1 MAIMSKW
8 YIGAGEQSD
17 IVVSTRIRLARN
29 ITEYPFPNKLN
40 TKSRMELNNVI
51 KEALESDNKYNLR
64 FIEMRTLARFEAAS
78 MAERHIIS
86 PEFAS
91 DLDGRALML
100 SPEEDISIM
109 LNEEDHIRLQVMKSG
124 FALDEAY
131 SVANEIDDVL
141 GAKFNFAFDE
151 RIGFLT
157 QCPTNLGTGMRA
169 SVMLHLPALTLSG
182 QIHKLINTVSKL
194 GLTFRGA
201 FGEGTNA
208 VGDMYQLSNQI
219 TLGISEEFAIKNLK
233 AITLQLCAQERTARE
248 EMLKDVSTEDRI
260 FRAYGL
266 LKWARLLSTKELMEN
281 LSFVRLGS
289 VTGKINIPIETV
301 NELMVS
307 MQPATINARAG
318 QKLPTQ
324 ERDAV
329 RASEVR
335 NKLN

>member
-1 MAIMSKW
+1 MSKW

-29 ITEYPFPNKLN
+29 IKEYPFPNKLN

-51 KEALESDNKYNLR
+51 KEAVESDNKYGLR
-64 FIEMRTLARFEAAS
+64 FMEMRTLARFEAAS

-91 DLDGRALML
+91 DSDGRALML

-131 SVANEIDDVL
+131 QVANEIDDML

-201 FGEGTNA
+201 FGEGTTA
-208 VGDMYQLSNQI
+208 IGDMYQLSNQI

-233 AITLQLCAQERTARE
+233 AITLQLCAQERAARE
-248 EMLKDVSTEDRI
+248 EMLKDVGAEDRI

-318 QKLPTQ
+318 QKLPAL
-324 ERDAV
+324 ERDSIRANEV
-329 RASEVR
+329 RA
-335 NKLN
+335 KLN

>member
-1 MAIMSKW
+1 MSKW

-64 FIEMRTLARFEAAS
+64 FLEMRTLARFEAAS

-124 FALDEAY
+124 FALDETY

-318 QKLPTQ
+318 QKLETI
-324 ERDAV
+324 ERDSV
-329 RASEVR
+329 RANEVR

>member
-1 MAIMSKW
+1 MSKW

-29 ITEYPFPNKLN
+29 IAEYPFPNKLN

-64 FIEMRTLARFEAAS
+64 FLEMRTLARFEAAS

-248 EMLKDVSTEDRI
+248 EMLKDVGTEDRI

-324 ERDAV
+324 ERDAI

>member
-1 MAIMSKW
+1 MSKW

-29 ITEYPFPNKLN
+29 IAEYPFPNKLN

-64 FIEMRTLARFEAAS
+64 FLEMRTLARFEAAS

-141 GAKFNFAFDE
+141 GSKFNFAFDE

-169 SVMLHLPALTLSG
+169 SVMLHLPALTISG

-248 EMLKDVSTEDRI
+248 EMLKDVGTEDRI

-329 RASEVR
+329 RATEVR

>member
-1 MAIMSKW
+1 MSKW

-29 ITEYPFPNKLN
+29 ISEYPFPNKLN
-40 TKSRMELNNVI
+40 TKSRTELNMLI
-51 KEALESDNKYNLR
+51 KEAVEADNKFGLD
-64 FIEMRTLARFEAAS
+64 FKEMKTLARFEAAS

-91 DLDGRALML
+91 DADGRALML
-100 SPEEDISIM
+100 SPEEDICIM
-109 LNEEDHIRLQVMKSG
+109 LCEEDHIRIQVMKSG

-131 SVANEIDDVL
+131 SVADEIDNSL
-141 GAKFNFAFDE
+141 GEKFNFAFDE
-151 RIGFLT
+151 RIGYLT

-169 SVMLHLPALTLSG
+169 SVMLHLPALTMSG
-182 QIHKLINTVSKL
+182 QIHKLINTISKL

-233 AITLQLCAQERTARE
+233 AITLQLCAQERAARE
-248 EMLKDVSTEDRI
+248 ELLRDPVTEDRI
-260 FRAYGL
+260 FRAYGT
-266 LKWARLLSTKELMEN
+266 LKWARLLNTKELMEN
-281 LSFVRLGS
+281 LSLVRLGS
-289 VTGKINIPIETV
+289 VSGKINLPIETV
-301 NELMVS
+301 NELMIS

-318 QKLPTQ
+318 QRLPTQ
-324 ERDAV
+324 ERDMI
-329 RASEVR
+329 RAKEVR

>member
-1 MAIMSKW
+1 MSKW

-64 FIEMRTLARFEAAS
+64 FLEMRTLARFEAAS

-248 EMLKDVSTEDRI
+248 EMLKDVGTEDRI

-324 ERDAV
+324 ERDAI

>member
-1 MAIMSKW
+1 MSNRW
-8 YIGAGEQSD
+8 YLGVGEQSD

-29 ITEYPFPNKLN
+29 VKEYPFPNKLN
-40 TKSRMELNNVI
+40 TKNRIVINNII
-51 KEALESDNKYNLR
+51 KDAVESDNKFDLR
-64 FIEMRTLARFEAAS
+64 YVEMKSLARFEAAS

-91 DLDGRALML
+91 DADGRAFMI
-100 SPEEDISIM
+100 SKDEDICIM
-109 LNEEDHIRLQVMKSG
+109 FNEEDHIRLQVMKSG

-131 SVANEIDDVL
+131 AVADEIDTSL
-141 GAKFNFAFDE
+141 GEKLGFAFDK
-151 RIGFLT
+151 RIGYLT

-169 SVMLHLPALTLSG
+169 SVMLHLPGLTMNG

-201 FGEGTNA
+201 FGEGTKA

-248 EMLKDVSTEDRI
+248 EILKSIDTEDAI
-260 FRAYGL
+260 FRAYGI

-281 LSFVRLGS
+281 LSLVRLGS
-289 VTGKINIPIETV
+289 VAGKLNVPIETV
-301 NELMVS
+301 NELMIS
-307 MQPATINARAG
+307 MQPATINVMAS
-318 QKLPTQ
+318 QKLEPK
-324 ERDAV
+324 ERDEIRAKTV
-329 RASEVR
+329 RE
-335 NKLN
+335 KLN

>member
-1 MAIMSKW
+1 MSKW

-29 ITEYPFPNKLN
+29 IAEYPFPNKLN
-40 TKSRMELNNVI
+40 TKSRTELNMLI
-51 KEALESDNKYNLR
+51 KEAVEGNNKFGLD
-64 FIEMRTLARFEAAS
+64 FKEMKTLARFEAAS

-91 DLDGRALML
+91 DADGRALL
-100 SPEEDISIM
+100 ISPEEDISIM
-109 LNEEDHIRLQVMKSG
+109 LCEEDHIRVQVMKSG

-131 SVANEIDDVL
+131 AVADELDNIL
-141 GAKFNFAFDE
+141 GEKFNFAFDE
-151 RIGFLT
+151 RIGYLT

-169 SVMLHLPALTLSG
+169 SVMLHLPALTVSG

-201 FGEGTNA
+201 YGEGTNA

-248 EMLKDVSTEDRI
+248 ELLKDPVTEDRI
-260 FRAYGL
+260 YRAYGI
-266 LKWARLLSTKELMEN
+266 LKWARLLNTKELMEN
-281 LSFVRLGS
+281 LSLVRLGS
-289 VTGKINIPIETV
+289 VSGKINVPLETV

-318 QKLPTQ
+318 QRLPTQ
-324 ERDAV
+324 ERDKV
-329 RASEVR
+329 RATEVR
-335 NKLN
+335 KKLNA

>member
-1 MAIMSKW
+1 MSKW

-29 ITEYPFPNKLN
+29 ISEYPFPNKLN
-40 TKSRMELNNVI
+40 TKSRTELNMLI
-51 KEALESDNKYNLR
+51 KEAVEADNKFALD
-64 FIEMRTLARFEAAS
+64 FKEMKTLARFEAAS

-91 DLDGRALML
+91 DADGRALL
-100 SPEEDISIM
+100 ISSDEDICIM
-109 LNEEDHIRLQVMKSG
+109 LCEEDHIRLQVMKSG

-131 SVANEIDDVL
+131 AVADELDNSL
-141 GAKFNFAFDE
+141 GEKFNFAFDE
-151 RIGFLT
+151 RIGYLT

-169 SVMLHLPALTLSG
+169 SVMLHLPALTMSG
-182 QIHKLINTVSKL
+182 QIHKLINTISKL

-233 AITLQLCAQERTARE
+233 AITLQLCAQERAARE
-248 EMLKDVSTEDRI
+248 ELLRDPVTEDRI
-260 FRAYGL
+260 FRAYGT
-266 LKWARLLSTKELMEN
+266 LKWARLLNTKELMEN
-281 LSFVRLGS
+281 LSLVRLGS
-289 VTGKINIPIETV
+289 VSGKINLPIETV
-301 NELMVS
+301 NELMIS

-318 QKLPTQ
+318 QRLPTQ
-324 ERDAV
+324 ERDMI
-329 RASEVR
+329 RATEVR

>member
-1 MAIMSKW
+1 MSKW

-29 ITEYPFPNKLN
+29 IAEYPFPNKLN

-64 FIEMRTLARFEAAS
+64 FLEMRTLARFEAAS

-131 SVANEIDDVL
+131 QVANEIDDVL
-141 GAKFNFAFDE
+141 GSKFNFAFDE

-324 ERDAV
+324 ERDAI